1 MKTKDFFQSMGLT
14 KMNLYIF
21 LASLGVIILGYI
33 LMALGDTYDVLSLYI
48 SPIVL
53 TIGYVIILPFSVLYK
68 RNKSK

>member
-21 LASLGVIILGYI
+21 LTSLGVIILGYI

-53 TIGYVIILPFSVLYK
+53 TIGYVIILPLSVLYK